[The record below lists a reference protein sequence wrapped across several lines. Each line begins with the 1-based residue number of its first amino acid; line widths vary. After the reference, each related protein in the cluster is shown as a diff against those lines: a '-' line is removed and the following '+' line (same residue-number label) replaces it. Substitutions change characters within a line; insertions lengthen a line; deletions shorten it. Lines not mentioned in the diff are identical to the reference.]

1 MNLNRRVII
10 SGVLL
15 IAAGVYRVVVV
26 KDTKTTLTRVIVG
39 GYLLMV
45 LASLIDLVGGPVGQ
59 ISGLLLTLAL
69 GTLALA
75 ILPDIATRIAGRAA
89 TA

>member
-1 MNLNRRVII
+1 MNLNRRIII

-59 ISGLLLTLAL
+59 ISSLLLTLAL

-75 ILPDIATRIAGRAA
+75 ILPDIASRIAGRAA